1 MFFFH
6 REVREETGY
15 NCESKISENDY
26 IEVKIRETFVRL
38 YIIKGVDKNHT
49 FKPITRNEIRSIQWF
64 KIIDLPQSKRDMTF
78 KQNLNLNANC
88 FFMAIPFI
96 KWVDSLKLIS
106 NFLLTIFC
114 YFHLNRPLKKWIT
127 NEKRKKFEMSY
138 SKFGN
143 STFDKSMNKSHKF
156 ENKFWASC
164 WNNIRLD
171 WDQIWKDI
179 EIN

>member
-1 MFFFH
+1 MFFH

-38 YIIKGVDKNHT
+38 YIVKGVDKNQT

-96 KWVDSLKLIS
+96 K
-106 NFLLTIFC
+106 
-114 YFHLNRPLKKWIT
+114 
-127 NEKRKKFEMSY
+127 
-138 SKFGN
+138 
-143 STFDKSMNKSHKF
+143 
-156 ENKFWASC
+156 
-164 WNNIRLD
+164 
-171 WDQIWKDI
+171 
-179 EIN
+179 